1 MSFNTLKSQHG
12 TRLIQAVAIYPNACK
27 YSVDDAI
34 NKGVCTNSGATLNDA
49 YTGVMPIS
57 EGAGS
62 DVLFFT
68 GANPYAITGNNEIIK
83 VTVDSDTQITIVS
96 RGQFGT
102 AASDID
108 ASSELRIIHGGE
120 ADGSCRGYP
129 QRPDGKGC
137 SNSDSFDRDVAREFL
152 FTDVQLV
159 SGELYYNGLSSISH
173 SPSKLKPSLEMAKN
187 ATVSVTI
194 QDNEDGDQYAVPYPD
209 RRTDKSTLLRKLQA
223 RTGGYLRNRRMI
235 VYSGF
240 TVNNVFDPSNCISRE
255 YIIDDFNISNS
266 DSVSIKGVDP
276 LMLAEEA
283 KAKTHD
289 VSAGS
294 LLTDINDASTQIELK
309 NALIDEY
316 GANGD
321 TGTVIIDSELINYT
335 VNDSSAGILDIV
347 SRGVAGSQQKD
358 HKINA
363 SAQKCLVLNN
373 FNPVQEI
380 VNILQSRTLI
390 ESSFYDDYTDVIATV
405 PNNAGTVYV
414 TKPESVKKFI
424 NTIIRSW
431 AENNISLYFDE
442 LKKKIRIK
450 AVGDFEQ
457 QPITLTD
464 VDFLI
469 DSVRID
475 NKYEEQ
481 MTRASIGFAPFD
493 ASKKT
498 DDENSSIIFQSINI
512 GTESIGTLEPQEEK
526 TFYTKFLTDSDID
539 VSIAVGGISRLAN
552 INTKPPQEYSFTID
566 YEKYGDVAGGNIEEG
581 EIINVTTELSIDD
594 DGQPLSQ
601 NLQILSIKDDM
612 KNKRATVTAITYQ
625 DVINQDNFD
634 FIIDEDKE
642 NYILSDEYAPTEPG
656 EYLIFIASNVTIGA
670 TSTANFAF
678 DTGAQ
683 AAGVTFKIVHRG
695 QILAAGGKGANGPL
709 AFAPNPQDLPT
720 RVYAPGLFGGAGGD
734 AINLTVPT
742 VLDVTQG
749 VVYAGGGG
757 SPSLYSLADSTV
769 NPPFVRGGNGGCGGQ
784 GYVGGFGG
792 SAGSATVEPSTT
804 DIGQDGNS
812 GSRAAP
818 ASLGGISAGS
828 WGGDS
833 ESTVN
838 SGAAGKSGYAIRSN
852 GNSVIITGDNN
863 ATIRGQRDF

>member
-1 MSFNTLKSQHG
+1 MSFSTLKSQHG

-27 YSVDDAI
+27 YSVDDTI
-34 NKGVCTNSGATLNDA
+34 NKGVCTNSGATVNDA

-57 EGAGS
+57 ESAGS

-68 GANPYAITGNNEIIK
+68 SANPYAITSNNEIIK
-83 VTVDSDTQITIVS
+83 VTIDSDTQITIVS

-102 AASDID
+102 AASDIY

-137 SNSDSFDRDVAREFL
+137 SNSDSFDRDVTREFL

-159 SGELYYNGLSSISH
+159 SGEVYYNGLGSISH
-173 SPSKLKPSLEMAKN
+173 SPTKLKPSLEMAKN

-194 QDNEDGDQYAVPYPD
+194 KDNEDGDQYAVPYSD
-209 RRTDKSTLLRKLQA
+209 RRTTKSTLLRKLQA

-240 TVNNVFDPSNCISRE
+240 TVNNVFDPANCISRE

-294 LLTDINDASTQIELK
+294 LLIDITETSTQITLK
-309 NALIDEY
+309 NALLDEY
-316 GANGD
+316 GAN
-321 TGTVIIDSELINYT
+321 TESGTVIIDSELINYT
-335 VNDSSAGILDIV
+335 VNDSAAGILDIV
-347 SRGVAGSQQKD
+347 SRGVAGSEQKD

-390 ESSFYDDYTDVIATV
+390 ESRFYDDYTDVIATV

-414 TKPESVKKFI
+414 TKPDSVKKFI

-464 VDFLI
+464 VDLLI

-475 NKYEEQ
+475 NKYEDQ
-481 MTRASIGFAPFD
+481 ITRASIGFAPFD

-552 INTKPPQEYSFTID
+552 INTKPPQEYRFTID
-566 YEKYGDVAGGNIEEG
+566 YEKYGDVTGGNIEEG

-612 KNKRATVTAITYQ
+612 KDKRATVTAITYQ
-625 DVINQDNFD
+625 DIINVDDFD

-642 NYILSDEYAPTEPG
+642 NYDLSTEYAPTEAG
-656 EYLIFIASNVTIGA
+656 EYVIFIASNVTIGA
-670 TSTANFAF
+670 TSVDNLAF
-678 DTGAQ
+678 TTGNQ
-683 AAGVTFKIVHRG
+683 ASGVTFKIVHRG
-695 QILAAGGKGANGPL
+695 QILAAGGAGGD
-709 AFAPNPQDLPT
+709 APDATSEPEIPVVQVGGT
-720 RVYAPGLFGGAGGD
+720 RGGDGGD
-734 AINLTVPT
+734 AINITVPT

-757 SPSLYSLADSTV
+757 SPSIRSVSVYLNQAQTKA
-769 NPPFVRGGNGGCGGQ
+769 GNGGCGGQ
-784 GYVGGFGG
+784 GYVGGKFGLG
-792 SAGSATVEPSTT
+792 GACYYLNISETIDVGVN
-804 DIGQDGNS
+804 GVS

-818 ASLGGISAGS
+818 GVLGDISAGA
-828 WGGDS
+828 WGSDS
-833 ESTVN
+833 DSSSI

-852 GNSVIITGDNN
+852 GNAVIITGDNN

>member
-27 YSVDDAI
+27 YSVDDTI
-34 NKGVCTNSGATLNDA
+34 NKGVCANSGSTLNA
-49 YTGVMPIS
+49 SYTGTMAIS
-57 EGAGS
+57 EEDGS

-68 GANPYAITGNNEIIK
+68 SANPYAITSNNEIIK
-83 VTVDSDTQITIVS
+83 VTVDSDSQITIVS

-108 ASSELRIIHGGE
+108 ASSGLRIIHGGE

-137 SNSDSFDRDVAREFL
+137 SNSDSFDRDVTREFL

-159 SGELYYNGLSSISH
+159 SGEVYYNGLGSISH

-240 TVNNVFDPSNCISRE
+240 TVNNVFDPANCISRE

-294 LLTDINDASTQIELK
+294 LLADITDTSTKITLK
-309 NALIDEY
+309 NALLDEY
-316 GANGD
+316 GVNSEA
-321 TGTVIIDSELINYT
+321 GTVIIDSELINYT
-335 VNDSSAGILDIV
+335 VNDSASGILDIV
-347 SRGVAGSQQKD
+347 SRGVAGSEKKD

-390 ESSFYDDYTDVIATV
+390 ESRFYDDYTDVIATV

-414 TKPESVKKFI
+414 TKPESVKNFI
-424 NTIIRSW
+424 NKIIRSW

-464 VDFLI
+464 VDLLI

-475 NKYEEQ
+475 NKYEDQ
-481 MTRASIGFAPFD
+481 ITRASIGFAPFD

-552 INTKPPQEYSFTID
+552 INTKPPQEYTFTID
-566 YEKYGDVAGGNIEEG
+566 YEKYGDVSGGNIEEG

-612 KNKRATVTAITYQ
+612 KDKRVTVTAITYQ
-625 DVINQDNFD
+625 DIISVDDFD
-634 FIIDEDKE
+634 FIIDTNKE
-642 NYILSDEYAPTEPG
+642 NYDLSTEYAPTEAG
-656 EYLIFIASNVTIGA
+656 EYVIFIASNVTIGS
-670 TSTANFAF
+670 TSVDNPAF
-678 DTGAQ
+678 TTGTQ
-683 AAGVTFKIVHRG
+683 ASGVTFKIVHRG
-695 QILAAGGKGANGPL
+695 QILAAGGAGGD
-709 AFAPNPQDLPT
+709 APDATSEPEIPVVQVGGT
-720 RVYAPGLFGGAGGD
+720 RGGDGGD
-734 AINLTVPT
+734 AINITVPT

-757 SPSLYSLADSTV
+757 SPSIRSVSVYLNQAQTKA
-769 NPPFVRGGNGGCGGQ
+769 GNGGCGGQ
-784 GYVGGFGG
+784 GYVGGKFGFGG
-792 SAGSATVEPSTT
+792 ACYYLNISEPI
-804 DIGQDGNS
+804 DVGVNGVS

-818 ASLGGISAGS
+818 GVLGAISAGA
-828 WGGDS
+828 WGSDS
-833 ESTVN
+833 DSSSS

-852 GNSVIITGDNN
+852 GNAVIITGDNN